1 MSFQNKKIIVLT
13 TKTSTDER
21 IITAAMSLFL
31 RYGYSR
37 VTVDDIVRELAMSKK
52 TIYNHFPNKSA
63 ILLACIDSFVKTF
76 RQQADLILGNA
87 ELPLRDKL
95 NLYLRHIGLSFT
107 HVSQEFMQDIKRSE
121 PEAWERMCSYKRDVV
136 LQHLSTLMDEGVT
149 AGYIRNDPNR
159 HLAILAYI
167 GAMEQLDD
175 PDFVAQFP
183 TTFAQTVPHNMQ
195 DRADQLIKLLL
206 HGLLTPA
213 FWQEQSNEQLLIP

>member
-1 MSFQNKKIIVLT
+1 MVLT
-13 TKTSTDER
+13 TKPSTDER
-21 IITAAMSLFL
+21 IVTAAMSLFL
-31 RYGYSR
+31 RYSYSR

-76 RQQADLILGNA
+76 RRQADVILGNA

-121 PEAWERMCSYKRDVV
+121 PEAWERLCSYRRDV
-136 LQHLSTLMDEGVT
+136 LMHHLGTMMDEGVRI
-149 AGYIRNDPNR
+149 GYIRDDLSR

-167 GAMEQLDD
+167 GALEQLDD

-183 TTFAQTVPHNMQ
+183 TSFAQTVPNNAQ

-213 FWQEQSNEQLLIP
+213 FWDDHAAV